1 VFEFLKRILHMPKG
15 RNNLPSLLA
24 RASSQTGEGAT
35 LLFHRLDAD
44 GTFYRKQ
51 SAEMLTRLAEH
62 LRAGVW
68 NSEIAEIV
76 SRAEAILKLLEAG
89 QTSDPEK

>member
-1 VFEFLKRILHMPKG
+1 MPKG

-44 GTFYRKQ
+44 GPLYRTQ
-51 SAEMLTRLAEH
+51 GAEMLTHLAEKI
-62 LRAGVW
+62 RAGTW
-68 NSEIAEIV
+68 NAEIAEIV
-76 SRAEAILKLLEAG
+76 SRVESMLKLLEAEPK
-89 QTSDPEK
+89 TESKK